1 MSEDGV
7 GVEAEYYEQVQEF
20 AENGQMVDVENE
32 ADFLL
37 SEDGVGGGSRFLMSD

>member
-37 SEDGVGGGSRFLMSD
+37 MSEDGVGG

>member
-1 MSEDGV
+1 MSENGV
-7 GVEAEYYEQVQEF
+7 GGEAEYYEQVQEF

-37 SEDGVGGGSRFLMSD
+37 MSEDGVGG

>member
-7 GVEAEYYEQVQEF
+7 GCEAEYYEQVHEF

-32 ADFLL
+32 EDFLL
-37 SEDGVGGGSRFLMSD
+37 MSEDGVGG